1 MIKVPTRAFANSSFA
16 IIEIGTSFLLQKRD
30 NKNCIWYPSM
40 IGLFGGK
47 IENKENEL
55 DALKR
60 EITEET
66 NINIKKFFFLN
77 SFLLKNKNKYYSR
90 YDFYKKII
98 KLPKNFRVT
107 EGEGYLLVNRTK
119 LASLKNIIVP
129 TDYISLSNYL
139 RIKYNYYL
147 M

>member
-60 EITEET
+60 EQRRQIS
-66 NINIKKFFFLN
+66 ILKN
-77 SFLLKNKNKYYSR
+77 SFFK
-90 YDFYKKII
+90 
-98 KLPKNFRVT
+98 
-107 EGEGYLLVNRTK
+107 
-119 LASLKNIIVP
+119 
-129 TDYISLSNYL
+129 
-139 RIKYNYYL
+139 
-147 M
+147 

>member
-1 MIKVPTRAFANSSFA
+1 
-16 IIEIGTSFLLQKRD
+16 
-30 NKNCIWYPSM
+30 M

-77 SFLLKNKNKYYSR
+77 SFLLKIKINITQ
-90 YDFYKKII
+90 DMFFIKKLI
-98 KLPKNFRVT
+98 
-107 EGEGYLLVNRTK
+107 
-119 LASLKNIIVP
+119 
-129 TDYISLSNYL
+129 NYQKIL
-139 RIKYNYYL
+139 E
-147 M
+147 